1 MMEIEKPNI
10 TVEENDSRSFA
21 RITVEPLEK
30 GFGITI
36 GNCLRRIL
44 LSSLPGAAPVGIR
57 IEGVK
62 HEFSTIP
69 GVKEDVTEIILNIKN
84 LAVKCNVLDKGFR
97 KTLTLKAEGPK
108 TVYASDFAPDAE
120 IEILNPEL
128 YLATLDEGAKLD
140 MEVTIGKGRG
150 YTSADA
156 NKSDKNPI
164 DFIAVD
170 SIYTPIKKVNYAVE
184 ATRVGQSIDYD
195 KLVLEV
201 TTNGAFSGREIVS
214 LAAKIME
221 DHIRLFVDLSDS
233 MSAVNIMT
241 SPDPGKSPKVLEMNI
256 EDMDLSVRSY
266 NCLKRAGIHT
276 VEDLT
281 KKSEDDMLKVRNL
294 GKKSLDEVIHKLNS
308 YGLNLRN
315 KDE

>member
-1 MMEIEKPNI
+1 MDIGLYIHIPFCIQKCAYCDFASFPGMLQSADAYIEALSLELRAQAERFGACRAA
-10 TVEENDSRSFA
+10 TVFVGGGTPTLLTGVQVGRLLDAARASF
-21 RITVEPLEK
+21 P
-30 GFGITI
+30 
-36 GNCLRRIL
+36 
-44 LSSLPGAAPVGIR
+44 
-57 IEGVK
+57 
-62 HEFSTIP
+62 
-69 GVKEDVTEIILNIKN
+69 
-84 LAVKCNVLDKGFR
+84 
-97 KTLTLKAEGPK
+97 
-108 TVYASDFAPDAE
+108 FAPDAE

-170 SIYTPIKKVNYAVE
+170 SIYTPIKKVNYTVE

-221 DHIRLFVDLSDS
+221 DHIKLFVDLSDS